1 VIYEKISAIH
11 VSGHAFQEE
20 LKLMLNLTQPKHFI
34 PIHGEYRH
42 LILHGRLAQQVGI
55 APENIHIAQNGQI
68 IEIDDQKVTVHEKVI
83 TGRVMID
90 GKGVGDVGRS
100 VLRERRI
107 LSEDGL
113 VVINMAF
120 DEETGVIVYGP
131 DVVSRG
137 FVFETETG
145 HLIRDAQCVVLE
157 VVEEIDPKTPDRVN
171 KIRSRIQSAL
181 RQYFSFTI
189 RRRPVILPFII
200 EV

>member
-1 VIYEKISAIH
+1 
-11 VSGHAFQEE
+11 
-20 LKLMLNLTQPKHFI
+20 LTQPMHFI

-42 LILHGRLAQQVGI
+42 LTLHGRLAQQVGI
-55 APENIHIAQNGQI
+55 PKENIHIAQNGQV
-68 IEIDDQKVTVHEKVI
+68 IEIEDQKIAVHENVI

-90 GKGVGDVGRS
+90 GKGIGDVGRS
-100 VLRERRI
+100 VLRERRV

-113 VVINMAF
+113 VVVNMAF

-157 VVEEIDPKTPDRVN
+157 VVEEIDPMAPNRVN
-171 KIRSRIQSAL
+171 KIRSKVQTAL

>member
-1 VIYEKISAIH
+1 
-11 VSGHAFQEE
+11 
-20 LKLMLNLTQPKHFI
+20 
-34 PIHGEYRH
+34 
-42 LILHGRLAQQVGI
+42 
-55 APENIHIAQNGQI
+55 
-68 IEIDDQKVTVHEKVI
+68 
-83 TGRVMID
+83 
-90 GKGVGDVGRS
+90 
-100 VLRERRI
+100 
-107 LSEDGL
+107 
-113 VVINMAF
+113 MAF

-157 VVEEIDPKTPDRVN
+157 VVEEIDPMAPNRVN
-171 KIRSRIQSAL
+171 KIRSKVQTAL